1 MGGLFSFMTSP
12 EILQT
17 SLELAQWAMGR
28 GWANLLRDLLHT
40 GQSGFLEVPSS
51 L

>member
-1 MGGLFSFMTSP
+1 MTSP

-17 SLELAQWAMGR
+17 SLELAQWAIGN
-28 GWANLLRDLLHT
+28 GWASLLRDLLQT
-40 GQSGFLEVPSS
+40 GQSGFLEEPSS